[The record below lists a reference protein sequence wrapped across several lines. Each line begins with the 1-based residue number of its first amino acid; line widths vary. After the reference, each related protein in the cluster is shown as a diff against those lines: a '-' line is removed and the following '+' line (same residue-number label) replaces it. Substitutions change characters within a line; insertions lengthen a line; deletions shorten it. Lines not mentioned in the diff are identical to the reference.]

1 MFARSIVDDMQD
13 MRHSFDQRHMTGH
26 GDTRT
31 ALGTGD
37 GAFAPPV
44 ETGWTDQAYHLRF
57 IIPGVPE
64 RHLRTTV
71 QGNQLLVTG
80 ERQVPDALAN
90 QDRADLCLAY
100 RRFAKLIDLPTGLN
114 VAKLSARLRDGIL
127 HVTIP
132 ITDPVAPRRVMVEA
146 VMPEE
151 WALATV

>member
-1 MFARSIVDDMQD
+1 MFTRSIVDTMQD
-13 MRHSFDQRHMTGH
+13 MRDSFDQRYGARD
-26 GDTRT
+26 GEVRT
-31 ALGTGD
+31 PLGMGE

-44 ETGWTDQAYHLRF
+44 ETGWSEQAYHVRF

-64 RHLRTTV
+64 KHLRTMV

-80 ERQVPDALAN
+80 ERQVPEVFAN
-90 QDRADLCLAY
+90 QDRAALCLSY
-100 RRFAKLIDLPTGLN
+100 GRFAKLIDLPAGLD

-132 ITDPVAPRRVMVEA
+132 ITEPVAPRRVMVEA
-146 VMPEE
+146 AMPEE